1 MPRLAAADTLRI
13 PAFRYFWGGYSLT
26 TLANQM
32 RMMIIAWL
40 VLDLTNSQLWV
51 GLVNGLPAFAI
62 AAFAL
67 TGGVLVDRSGPKKT
81 LVRVR
86 LTTAVTALATAL
98 LVTTGKANVGHL
110 LVLTLLAS
118 GVNGMDIVASQIS
131 LMRLVGRDRLLNALS
146 LTRVANNFS
155 QIVGPSLGG
164 IVFAWFGGPAALW
177 VLAVAFSL
185 ALLALNWF
193 PGDTN
198 PQNGPAVS
206 LWRQLGEGFRYAGGT
221 QHVRW
226 LLVLGGIAIFPASFF
241 PLLPGHARDTLNGG
255 PEVLG
260 FLIGGFGLGGLLGS
274 VVLAARRDVRRKGL
288 AMVIAALV
296 WSLALAVLAF
306 SGSFYLSLGCL
317 FLIGVMWSIWMNNLN
332 TLLQTTVPL
341 AMQGRVISIN
351 KIVSQGGMA
360 WLIGGLLG
368 AALGLTTTFLL
379 AGILFVALHL
389 IAYWRTPELRQ
400 ADRNAGPGQAPPG
413 RPMSGAGTIE
423 PEAT

>member
-1 MPRLAAADTLRI
+1 MATLWQLTTDHLHIRSLALPRLAAADTLRI

-26 TLANQM
+26 HLANQM
-32 RMMIIAWL
+32 RTIIIAWL

-51 GLVNGLPAFAI
+51 GLVNGLPAIAI

-67 TGGVLVDRSGPKKT
+67 TGGLLVDRSGPKRT

-86 LTTAVTALATAL
+86 LTMAVTAFLMAF
-98 LVTTGKANVGHL
+98 LVTIGKANVWHL

-131 LMRLVGRDRLLNALS
+131 LMRLVGKERMLNALS
-146 LTRVANNFS
+146 LTRVANNVG
-155 QIVGPSLGG
+155 QIVGPTAGG
-164 IVFAWFGGPAALW
+164 VVFAWFGGPAALW
-177 VLAVAFSL
+177 VLAIAFSL

-193 PGDTN
+193 PEDRIYRN
-198 PQNGPAVS
+198 MPAVS

-226 LLVLGGIAIFPASFF
+226 LLILGGIAIFPASFF

-260 FLIGGFGLGGLLGS
+260 FLIGGFGIGGLIGS
-274 VVLAARRDVRRKGL
+274 VLLAARRDVSRKGL
-288 AMVIAALV
+288 AMVVAALV
-296 WSLALAVLAF
+296 WSFALAVLAF
-306 SGSFYLSLGCL
+306 SSSFYLSLGCL
-317 FLIGVMWSIWMNNLN
+317 FVIGVMWSVWMNNLN
-332 TLLQTTVPL
+332 TLLQTTVPQ

-360 WLIGGLLG
+360 WLIGGLSG

-379 AGILFVALHL
+379 AGALFVTLHIL
-389 IAYWRTPELRQ
+389 AYWRTPELRQ
-400 ADRNAGPGQAPPG
+400 AD
-413 RPMSGAGTIE
+413 
-423 PEAT
+423 